1 MSMNV
6 HLKVVSKGMFIPQNE
21 KLETEVI
28 ERVKHFSCFQT
39 STDTTRKIINDI
51 NPLNTYKAWVL
62 ENFDEDEKLSMYADN
77 DPFGEHGVI
86 GFDIYNEGRE
96 HLEEL
101 DEFLAL
107 HEGWDVI
114 FFEM

>member
-6 HLKVVSKGMFIPQNE
+6 HLKAVSKGMFIPQNE
-21 KLETEVI
+21 KLESEVI
-28 ERVKHFSCFQT
+28 ERVDRFSCFQT
-39 STDTTRKIINDI
+39 STNATRKIINDI
-51 NPLNTYKAWVL
+51 NPLGAYKAWVL
-62 ENFDEDEKLSMYADN
+62 KNFDEDKKAPVYAEN
-77 DPFGEHGVI
+77 DVFGEYGAV
-86 GFDIYNEGRE
+86 GFEIFNDGRE